1 MTEDPDSFRC
11 HNNEIHNEWM
21 EANPGKKEEYQE
33 KRRLDPR
40 MRFDM
45 IVHTPKSNN
54 KSTVLNDL
62 MCMEDRDSF
71 IDKIQQPCHYCGAHD
86 PAIFL
91 CGLDRVDSSVKFT
104 DCNTVPCCYL
114 CNMMKINFHVDE
126 FIGGVKAIAMYRMLS
141 TEGEIPMNPRLRKE
155 TSFTKKSEHGGPKNS
170 PSVIPREKLITLWA
184 NECYMCGRTPSLG
197 IDRVDSSLPYDV
209 SDNCRSCCSR
219 CNYMKKD
226 LPEPEF
232 LVHVGRIYKFTS
244 GWVIG
249 DDTQYNTALYGS
261 REPVSF
267 SAYNG
272 VTIVFPSIG
281 KAVEILGRRKQ
292 LQPATTSQYNQQ
304 ALAVDDVLTVFR
316 SAT

>member
-45 IVHTPKSNN
+45 IVHTLKSNN
-54 KSTVLNDL
+54 KSTDLNDL

-86 PAIFL
+86 PTIFL

-126 FIGGVKAIAMYRMLS
+126 FIGGVKAIAMYRRLS
-141 TEGEIPMNPRLRKE
+141 TGREITMNPRLGKE
-155 TSFTKKSEHGGPKNS
+155 TSFTKKSEHEGPKNS

-184 NECYMCGRTPSLG
+184 NECYML
-197 IDRVDSSLPYDV
+197 DSSLPYDV
-209 SDNCRSCCSR
+209 SDNCKSCSSR

-232 LVHVGRIYKFTS
+232 L
-244 GWVIG
+244 
-249 DDTQYNTALYGS
+249 YNTALYGS

-281 KAVEILGRRKQ
+281 KAVEILGRRKK

>member
-1 MTEDPDSFRC
+1 MTKDRDAFRS
-11 HNNEIHNEWM
+11 HNNEIHKEWM
-21 EANPGKKEEYQE
+21 EANHGKKEEYQE

-45 IVHTPKSNN
+45 IVHTLKSNN
-54 KSTVLNDL
+54 KSTDLNDL
-62 MCMEDRDSF
+62 MCLEDRDSF

-86 PAIFL
+86 PTIFS
-91 CGLDRVDSSVKFT
+91 CGLNRIDSSVKFT

-126 FIGGVKAIAMYRMLS
+126 FIGGVKATAMYRMLS
-141 TEGEIPMNPRLRKE
+141 TEGEIPMNPRLGKE
-155 TSFTKKSEHGGPKNS
+155 TSFTKKSEHEGPKNS
-170 PSVIPREKLITLWA
+170 PSVLPREKLITLWA
-184 NECYMCGRTPSLG
+184 DECYMCGRTPSLG
-197 IDRVDSSLPYDV
+197 IDRLDSSLPYDV

-226 LPEPEF
+226 LTEPEF
-232 LVHVGRIYKFTS
+232 LVHVVRIFKFTS
-244 GWVIG
+244 SWVIG

-272 VTIVFPSIG
+272 VTIVFPSTG
-281 KAVEILGRRKQ
+281 KAVEILGRRKK
-292 LQPATTSQYNQQ
+292 LQPATTSQ